1 MNQNTKNHFNQT
13 ELETSL
19 ARLGIRELEER
30 MEISPLLTDPGVEG
44 LDKDVPGICCTCK
57 IPDPF
62 GPDGTLP
69 YPNMIPNPT
78 GPTTS
83 TDVQP

>member
-1 MNQNTKNHFNQT
+1 MKPNTNPQIDQT
-13 ELETSL
+13 ELEASL

-30 MEISPLLTDPGVEG
+30 MEISPLLVDTGTT
-44 LDKDVPGICCTCK
+44 DKDLPAICCTCK

-69 YPNMIPNPT
+69 YPTIDPWPT
-78 GPTTS
+78 GPTN
-83 TDVQP
+83 PNGY

>member
-1 MNQNTKNHFNQT
+1 MKPNSKPMTDKT
-13 ELETSL
+13 ELEASL

-30 MEISPLLTDPGVEG
+30 MEISPLLADTGTM
-44 LDKDVPGICCTCK
+44 DKELPGICCTCK

-69 YPNMIPNPT
+69 WPTMDPGPT
-78 GPTTS
+78 GPTNPNS
-83 TDVQP
+83 F

>member
-1 MNQNTKNHFNQT
+1 MKPNTNPQCDPN

-30 MEISPLLTDPGVEG
+30 MEISPLLTGAGTEG
-44 LDKDVPGICCTCK
+44 MEEDATSICCTCK
-57 IPDPF
+57 IPGPL

-69 YPNMIPNPT
+69 YPTMDPGPGT
-78 GPTTS
+78 G
-83 TDVQP
+83 